1 MVPIS
6 QRAPDIRR
14 ALFFG
19 TRPFADRSVRAP
31 LRIPAMV
38 SDALKSNSRQ
48 ALDTA
53 RFQVRLTEVP
63 KRGGGTRTYG
73 FLSTAD
79 AVVIVPVLPDGRVV
93 LIRNRRIA
101 CEQVLW
107 EVPAG
112 TMEAGE
118 DPAECALREVE
129 EETGY
134 KAQKVTPIHGFFGC
148 PGMVSEFLH
157 AYVAEGLEKTAQNLD
172 DTEEIEVHPMP
183 LEQALGMIKDGTLK
197 DAKSIASLLYYAMF
211 MKGAE

>member
-1 MVPIS
+1 MIS
-6 QRAPDIRR
+6 D
-14 ALFFG
+14 
-19 TRPFADRSVRAP
+19 T
-31 LRIPAMV
+31 
-38 SDALKSNSRQ
+38 LKANSRP
-48 ALDTA
+48 ALDTT

-79 AVVIVPVLPDGRVV
+79 AVVVVPVLDDGRVV

-112 TMEAGE
+112 TIEAGE
-118 DPAECALREVE
+118 DPAVCALREVE

-134 KAQKVTPIHGFFGC
+134 QAQKVVPIHGFFGC
-148 PGMVSEFLH
+148 PGMVSEFLY
-157 AYVAEGLEKTAQNLD
+157 AYVATGLSKTAQNLD

-183 LEQALGMIKDGTLK
+183 LSQALGMVKDGTIR
-197 DAKSIASLLYYAMF
+197 DAKSIASLLYYATF
-211 MKGAE
+211 MQEAK